1 MQSLP
6 ICLSRVHNLDLLHER
21 LGRLIG
27 TVADLIAAHRAG
39 RVRPAETIARCFAL
53 IERHGDPAIFTSL
66 ATQAHVEAA
75 LRALDG
81 TNPAH
86 LPLYGIPFAV
96 KDNIDVA
103 GLPTTCGCPDFAYLA
118 TRDAAS
124 VARLRRAGA
133 IVIGKTNLDQ
143 FATGLNGTRS
153 PYGTPRNAV
162 RADLVPG
169 GSSSGS
175 AVAVAAGLVPLA
187 LGTDTAGS
195 GRVPAGLNNIVGL
208 KPSVGLV
215 SASGVVPACR
225 SLDCVSVFALT
236 VEDAFL
242 ATRLMA
248 GADEAD
254 PYSRALPVGALGG
267 FPARARIAVPRAQQ
281 RSSFGD
287 RLAEGAFRAAIERME
302 AMGASIAEIDMEPF
316 FETAR
321 LLYEGPWVAERFAAV
336 GAFLDARPEAFHPVV
351 RAIIEQGRGFT
362 AVDGFRGQYRLAELR
377 ALAREALSGL
387 DALMVPTMPTV
398 YTVAEMLQEPVRFNS
413 NLGLYTNFV
422 NLLDMCAIAVPS
434 EIRAD
439 GAPAG
444 ITLLA
449 PAGRDAHLASLGA
462 AFHAD
467 TGLTLGAT
475 GAPQPALRERAPK
488 PAPGFCDVALFGAHL
503 SGLPLNGDLVAAGG
517 VFVRAARTSADY
529 RLYLLPEGRV
539 RRPGLLRGRAGSGAP
554 IDCEIWTLPADA
566 FGRLVAGIPAPLG
579 IGTVTL
585 LDGSEVKGFLMEGAA
600 ADLARDITEFG
611 GWRNFLADEAARR
624 AATVVAAG

>member
-1 MQSLP
+1 M
-6 ICLSRVHNLDLLHER
+6 
-21 LGRLIG
+21 IG
-27 TVADLIAAHRAG
+27 TVAELIASHRSG
-39 RVRPAETIARCFAL
+39 RVRPAETVARCFSL
-53 IERHGDPAIFTSL
+53 IERHGDPAIFTNL
-66 ATQAHVEAA
+66 ATREHMAAA
-75 LRALDG
+75 LKALEG
-81 TNPAH
+81 TDPAH
-86 LPLYGIPFAV
+86 LPLYGVPFAV

-103 GLPTTCGCPDFAYLA
+103 GLPTTCGCADYAYLA

-248 GADEAD
+248 APDEAD
-254 PYSRALPVGALGG
+254 PLSRALPVGSLGG
-267 FPARARIAVPRAQQ
+267 FPTRPRIAVPRAQD
-281 RSSFGD
+281 RTSFGD
-287 RLAEGAFRAAIERME
+287 RLAEAAFRAAIARME
-302 AMGASIAEIDMEPF
+302 ALGATVIEIDMEPF

-336 GAFLDARPEAFHPVV
+336 GAFLEARPEALHPVV
-351 RAIIEQGRGFT
+351 RAIIEQGRGLS
-362 AVDGFRGQYRLAELR
+362 AVDAFRGQYRLAELR
-377 ALAREALSGL
+377 ALAREALAGL
-387 DALMVPTMPTV
+387 DALMVPTIPTV

-413 NLGLYTNFV
+413 HLGLYTNFV
-422 NLLDMCAIAVPS
+422 NLLDMCGISVPS
-434 EIRAD
+434 EIRTD

-462 AFHAD
+462 AFHAA

-475 GAPQPALRERAPK
+475 GAPQPAPRGLAPR
-488 PAPGFCDVALFGAHL
+488 PAPGFCEVALFGAHL
-503 SGLPLNGDLVAAGG
+503 SGLPLNGDLVEAGG
-517 VFVRAARTSADY
+517 VFVRRARTSGDY

-539 RRPGLLRGRAGSGAP
+539 RRPGLLRGRPGSGAP
-554 IDCEIWTLPADA
+554 IDCEIWALPAAA

-579 IGTVTL
+579 VGTVIL
-585 LDGSEVKGFLMEGAA
+585 EDGTDVKGFLMEAA
-600 ADLARDITEFG
+600 AVETARDITVFG

-624 AATVVAAG
+624 AGNAVAAG